1 MNMFYALLTQGTE
14 ANNVVSNMLQPIMD
28 LAGAIVGPA
37 IGLVVAIGAVYC
49 IWLGV
54 KLAKADEP
62 QEHQKAKK
70 ALSNAIVGFILIV
83 VLIAV
88 LYIAKDPL
96 ITCVNQI
103 SGNTSAIPKA

>member
-1 MNMFYALLTQGTE
+1 MNMFYTLLTGNEDKAVTVIQ
-14 ANNVVSNMLQPIMD
+14 NMLSPVMD

-70 ALSNAIVGFILIV
+70 ALSNAIVGFILIF

-96 ITCVNQI
+96 IAWVNEI
-103 SGNTSAIPKA
+103 SKTSAIVTK